1 MGAWAAGALVGA
13 ILLLIAGV
21 AKLTSRGWPSQAR
34 AIGAPS
40 WAVRVVPIL
49 EVAIGAALVAGLPY
63 AGGGPRSLCSSAFT
77 VFLVLALLRG
87 VEAPC
92 ACFGSMGSRPVTW
105 WSVVRNVLLV
115 ALAVVSLR

>member
-1 MGAWAAGALVGA
+1 VGAWAGALVGA
-13 ILLLIAGV
+13 ILVIAGV

-34 AIGAPS
+34 AIGVPP

-63 AGGGPRSLCSSAFT
+63 AGWAAIALLVGFT

-92 ACFGSMGSRPVTW
+92 ACFGSMSSRPVTW
-105 WSVVRNVLLV
+105 WSVVRNVVLV
-115 ALAVVSLR
+115 ALAAVSLR

>member
-1 MGAWAAGALVGA
+1 MGAWAGALVGA
-13 ILLLIAGV
+13 VLVIAGV

-34 AIGAPS
+34 AIGAPP

-63 AGGGPRSLCSSAFT
+63 AGWAAIALLVGFT

-92 ACFGSMGSRPVTW
+92 ACFGSMSSRPVTW
-105 WSVVRNVLLV
+105 WSVVRNVVLV
-115 ALAVVSLR
+115 ALAAVSLR

>member
-1 MGAWAAGALVGA
+1 MPPV
-13 ILLLIAGV
+13 
-21 AKLTSRGWPSQAR
+21 
-34 AIGAPS
+34 
-40 WAVRVVPIL
+40 
-49 EVAIGAALVAGLPY
+49 VAGLPY
-63 AGGGPRSLCSSAFT
+63 AGWAAIALLVGFT

-92 ACFGSMGSRPVTW
+92 ACFGSMSSRPVTW